1 MMVSFVE
8 TMAGTV
14 RDREGRERPLDFNI
28 KAEAASTRQ
37 FLLTGKTTLT
47 GIIHASPWAPEAVI
61 EGTMAMSAMHRY
73 VIYTLEFRGRGGQ
86 ALVLE
91 GKKSP
96 MLQAVLRTMTH
107 MPVTLREKD
116 GEVLAEGELRFDLR
130 DLIPFAASWL
140 PFGRTAQLALDVQR
154 RSVARKVLAPS

>member
-8 TMAGTV
+8 QMAGMV
-14 RDREGRERPLDFNI
+14 RGRDGRERPLDFNI

-37 FLLTGKTTLT
+37 FLLTGRTSLT
-47 GIIHASPWAPEAVI
+47 GIIHAPPWAAEAVV
-61 EGTMAMSAMHRY
+61 EGTMEMSAMHRY
-73 VIYTLEFRGRGGQ
+73 VQYTLEFRSRTGE

-91 GKKSP
+91 GRKNP
-96 MLQAVLRTMTH
+96 VLQAVLRTMTH
-107 MPVTLREKD
+107 MPVVLRQKD

-130 DLIPFAASWL
+130 DLLPFASSWL

-154 RSVARKVLAPS
+154 RAVARRALAPS